1 MFLLSFLTL
10 LSVPPRTSL
19 HLSTSVAPQ
28 IVPFDFG
35 SDLFINTGD
44 MTSLQCTVSKGDF
57 PIEISWTLGT
67 SDVGKIEG
75 IAVSQVNKRI
85 NTLSIESV
93 EARHAGN
100 YTCTARN
107 PAGTDSFTATLNVNG
122 TSFLAP
128 SFLFVLPPTLSACVP
143 YSRHSVVYPQIAPF
157 EFSHGEESINSGET
171 VAAQCIILKG
181 DSPLNF
187 TWTLNGRKIGPD
199 DRVTITTLRRLSTL
213 SVDSV
218 QDAHTGEYRCVVT
231 NPVGTSSF
239 SANLKVNGTAHH
251 A

>member
-1 MFLLSFLTL
+1 MFFLSFLTL
-10 LSVPPRTSL
+10 VCSPRTSL
-19 HLSTSVAPQ
+19 YLSTSVAPQ

-57 PIEISWTLGT
+57 PIEISWKLGT

-75 IAVSQVNKRI
+75 VTASQVNKRI

-122 TSFLAP
+122 TCFLALN
-128 SFLFVLPPTLSACVP
+128 FLFYFQHLVLVIAFFRSLPPKFCSLSADC
-143 YSRHSVVYPQIAPF
+143 S
-157 EFSHGEESINSGET
+157 
-171 VAAQCIILKG
+171 L
-181 DSPLNF
+181 
-187 TWTLNGRKIGPD
+187 
-199 DRVTITTLRRLSTL
+199 RV
-213 SVDSV
+213 
-218 QDAHTGEYRCVVT
+218 
-231 NPVGTSSF
+231 
-239 SANLKVNGTAHH
+239 
-251 A
+251 